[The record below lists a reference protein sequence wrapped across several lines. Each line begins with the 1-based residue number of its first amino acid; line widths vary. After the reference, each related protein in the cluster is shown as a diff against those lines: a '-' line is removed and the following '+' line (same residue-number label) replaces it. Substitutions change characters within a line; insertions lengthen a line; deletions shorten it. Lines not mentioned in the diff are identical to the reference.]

1 MKLLR
6 PKRTFIATD
15 TYKKSRLGVDLSL
28 SFGMLDE
35 CFSDICSSV
44 AQNLCFDFQCVC
56 VSECVKNSMR
66 PRFTRQI
73 FGIHSITQNTR
84 YIDVCFIT
92 LKMVS
97 ISKYIS
103 SNKLSGYPNIE

>member
-35 CFSDICSSV
+35 CFSDICSSL

-56 VSECVKNSMR
+56 ERVCEEFDEAKIYEADIRN
-66 PRFTRQI
+66 PFD
-73 FGIHSITQNTR
+73 NTK
-84 YIDVCFIT
+84 YT
-92 LKMVS
+92 L
-97 ISKYIS
+97 Y
-103 SNKLSGYPNIE
+103 